1 MSETQVILPDP
12 DELDAQRQI
21 DQGVSNAHV
30 AYGRNLPPQEGSL
43 RDIDHRPPEESITEI
58 SNPEL
63 QELALRGLRASRDR
77 IAREQE
83 HEVPEDS
90 QQKLF

>member
-1 MSETQVILPDP
+1 MSETQIILPDP
-12 DELDAQRQI
+12 DELDAQRKI
-21 DQGVSNAHV
+21 DQGVSNPHT
-30 AYGRNLPPQEGSL
+30 AYGRNLAPQEGSL
-43 RDIDHRPPEESITEI
+43 RDIERKSPEESIAEI

-83 HEVPEDS
+83 YKLPEDS